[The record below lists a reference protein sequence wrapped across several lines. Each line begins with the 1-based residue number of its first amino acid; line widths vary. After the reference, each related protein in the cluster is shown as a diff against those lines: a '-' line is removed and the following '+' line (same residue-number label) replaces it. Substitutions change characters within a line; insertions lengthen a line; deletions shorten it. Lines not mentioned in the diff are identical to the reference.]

1 MFNKIE
7 ESIIILR
14 RMDEDDYDRNSVEY
28 KFVQKSIEI
37 NKRILARYVD
47 DFVSKMSSN
56 YWEIKKKI
64 SEGNGIL
71 GQIN

>member
-7 ESIIILR
+7 EGIIILR

-71 GQIN
+71 GRIN